1 MNNEL
6 EKSTVIKVYIRLH
19 YITFDYQMLHLF
31 THSVNISNVIISN
44 WNIEL
49 YLYLL
54 SNIYEMAHWKIE
66 FTFQIDLDR
75 FETEINNTI
84 HETDWIFN
92 IIDTSLIV

>member
-44 WNIEL
+44 YGKKNYPHISDENVVTNTLHSYLWKVL
-49 YLYLL
+49 YKYSLR
-54 SNIYEMAHWKIE
+54 NV
-66 FTFQIDLDR
+66 
-75 FETEINNTI
+75 
-84 HETDWIFN
+84 
-92 IIDTSLIV
+92 II